1 MDSAN
6 EFQLARDKND
16 DTGALKHRFEPR
28 LGRAPIPW
36 GQCSALEPN
45 KMKVKVK
52 VTQSRLTLCNPMD
65 CSPQG
70 SSVPGILQARIL
82 EWVAISSFRGS
93 SQPTDRTRVSALQAD
108 SLLPEPLQKP
118 RPVGQFSRSV
128 VSDSLQLMD
137 RSTSGLPDHHRFP
150 EFTQTHVH

>member
-1 MDSAN
+1 MNIKEPDT
-6 EFQLARDKND
+6 FQHWKEKEVLVA
-16 DTGALKHRFEPR
+16 
-28 LGRAPIPW
+28 
-36 GQCSALEPN
+36 
-45 KMKVKVK
+45 
-52 VTQSRLTLCNPMD
+52 QSYPALCNFMD

-128 VSDSLQLMD
+128 VSNSL
-137 RSTSGLPDHHRFP
+137 
-150 EFTQTHVH
+150 